1 MTHNAAC
8 YLTCLSLKHDH
19 ETKCSFYY
27 CQVYRLGLRLEEID
41 EEIAD
46 QLRRQKEENHDAE
59 YENDLLRFVC
69 TLTILSFH
77 SLFDRLVV

>member
-1 MTHNAAC
+1 MTMKPSALFN
-8 YLTCLSLKHDH
+8 
-19 ETKCSFYY
+19 Y

-69 TLTILSFH
+69 TLTILSFY
-77 SLFDRLVV
+77 SLFLTDW